1 MAVEHISQSNFDEVV
16 SGTEVVLV
24 DFFATW
30 CNPCKILAPVLDQ
43 ISEFLPENRKIVK
56 IDIDENMEAARK
68 FGVMSIPTP
77 VSYTHLKRQKLGKI
91 LGRQQNVQITGISV
105 FHHEADARFHFFI
118 LFFLIGLRLLKR
130 DFLLGN
136 LVAQLG
142 DQLLLKLDF
151 SFSCRNLL
159 VQLDDLGRQC
169 LFVC

>member
-68 FGVMSIPTP
+68 FGVMSIPT
-77 VSYTHLKRQKLGKI
+77 L
-91 LGRQQNVQITGISV
+91 
-105 FHHEADARFHFFI
+105 I
-118 LFFLIGLRLLKR
+118 LFKNGQAAQRLVGVRPEEEIRELLK
-130 DFLLGN
+130 
-136 LVAQLG
+136 
-142 DQLLLKLDF
+142 
-151 SFSCRNLL
+151 
-159 VQLDDLGRQC
+159 
-169 LFVC
+169 